1 MAVDLSC
8 VCFFMKIK
16 EIFKAKSYSH
26 LDYKKDIKTLEKNI
40 KDPKWIAKHGFL
52 PLIHITLRIKKREGH
67 LKPFIF
73 KNREIFYSSHTD
85 SYIYQYYADLVE
97 KKYEAF
103 LVKNDFSNVPTAYRS
118 LNGKCNIDFAKE
130 AFDFIKQQKDAIVFV
145 TDFHSFFDSL
155 NHKILKQNLC
165 KILGTK
171 KHLSDDNYA
180 VYKSLTKACYFDLE
194 DIAIHKN
201 VTRKSL
207 QRGKRIPQI
216 LLKPDV
222 MRDFKKEH
230 LKFYSDLIGS
240 NEKGIPQG
248 TSVSAVYANVYM
260 IDFDKQMSDYVNSV
274 NGFYRRYSDDIICI
288 VPFSEKDSLDFIF
301 EKLRQN
307 IDIEISSKKTKRFH
321 ISNGKIVDC
330 ISKANESDD
339 KRLLIEYLGFSFDG
353 NRILLK
359 DGTLNKYYKK
369 LDNRLY
375 LMKKLYTEKGKIV
388 GKKHFYKYYSHLGE
402 ASRIRYIKKYPSEKN
417 TYKHSNFFSYVNKAS
432 KIMNSPSIRHQV
444 RRHWKHINNFFLMIE
459 EETHDIKGQNSE

>member
-16 EIFKAKSYSH
+16 EIFKAKPYSH
-26 LDYKKDIKTLEKNI
+26 LDYKKDIKNLEKNI

-67 LKPFIF
+67 LKPFTF

-85 SYIYQYYADLVE
+85 SYIYQYYADLIE
-97 KKYEAF
+97 KKYEDYLA
-103 LVKNDFSNVPTAYRS
+103 KNGFSNVPTAYRS

-155 NHKILKQNLC
+155 DHKILKQNLC
-165 KILGTK
+165 KILGTD

-180 VYKSLTKACYFDLE
+180 LYKSLTNACYFDLE

-207 QRGKRIPQI
+207 QRGKKIPKI

-240 NEKGIPQG
+240 SEKGIPQG

-274 NGFYRRYSDDIICI
+274 HGFYRRYSDDIICV
-288 VPFSEKDSLDFIF
+288 VPSSEKDSLDSIF
-301 EKLRQN
+301 ERLRRYIN
-307 IDIEISSKKTKRFH
+307 VEISSKKTKRFH
-321 ISNGKIVDC
+321 ISDGKIEAC
-330 ISKANESDD
+330 ISKNNESED
-339 KRLLIEYLGFSFDG
+339 KRLILEYLGFSFDG
-353 NRILLK
+353 KRILLK

-375 LMKKLYTEKGKIV
+375 LMKTLYEKKGKVV

-402 ASRIRYIKKYPSEKN
+402 ASRIRYIKKYPSGKN
-417 TYKHSNFFSYVNKAS
+417 TYKHSNFFSYVNKATQ
-432 KIMNSPSIRHQV
+432 IMDNTEIKHQLS
-444 RRHWKHINNFFLMIE
+444 RHWKHIHDFLNNIE
-459 EETHDIKGQNSE
+459 ENSRDGGDS

>member
-1 MAVDLSC
+1 MAVDFSC

-40 KDPKWIAKHGFL
+40 KNPKWIAKHGFL
-52 PLIHITLRIKKREGH
+52 PLIHITLRVKKREGH
-67 LKPFIF
+67 QKPFTF

-85 SYIYQYYADLVE
+85 SYIYADLIG
-97 KKYEAF
+97 KKYEDY
-103 LVKNDFSNVPTAYRS
+103 LVKNNFANVPTAYRS
-118 LNGKCNIDFAKE
+118 LSGKCNIDFARD

-165 KILGTK
+165 KILGTD
-171 KHLSDDNYA
+171 KHLSCDNYA
-180 VYKSLTKACYFDLE
+180 VYKSLTKACYFDLD
-194 DIAIHKN
+194 DIAIYKN

-207 QRGKRIPQI
+207 QRGKKVPKI
-216 LLKPDV
+216 LLTPDV
-222 MRDFKKEH
+222 MRDFKKKY

-240 NEKGIPQG
+240 TEKGIPQG
-248 TSVSAVYANVYM
+248 TSVSAIYANVYM

-274 NGFYRRYSDDIICI
+274 NGFYCRYSDDIICI

-301 EKLRQN
+301 EKLRQD
-307 IDIEISSKKTKRFH
+307 IDIEISSKKTKRLH

-369 LDNRLY
+369 LENRLY
-375 LMKKLYTEKGKIV
+375 LMKNLYEKKGKIV
-388 GKKHFYKYYSHLGE
+388 GKKHFYRYYSHLGE
-402 ASRIRYIKKYPSEKN
+402 ASRIQYIKKYPSAKN
-417 TYKHSNFFSYVNKAS
+417 TYKYSNFFSYINKAS
-432 KIMNSPSIRHQV
+432 KIMNSPNIRHQV
-444 RRHWKHINNFFLMIE
+444 RRHWKHINNFFLTLE
-459 EETHDIKGQNSE
+459 KEKHEIKGENAE

>member
-1 MAVDLSC
+1 
-8 VCFFMKIK
+8 MKTK

-26 LDYKKDIKTLEKNI
+26 LDYRKDIKHLEKNI
-40 KDPKWIAKHGFL
+40 KNPKWIAKHGFL
-52 PLIHITLRIKKREGH
+52 PLIHITLKIKKREGH
-67 LKPFIF
+67 QKPFTF

-85 SYIYQYYADLVE
+85 SYIYQYYADLIE
-97 KKYEAF
+97 KKYEDY
-103 LVKNDFSNVPTAYRS
+103 LDKNDFSEVPTAYRS

-155 NHKILKQNLC
+155 NHKTLKQNLC
-165 KILGTK
+165 KILGTE

-180 VYKSLTKACYFDLE
+180 IYRSLTKACYFDLE
-194 DIAIHKN
+194 EIAIHKN
-201 VTRKSL
+201 VNRKSL
-207 QRGKRIPQI
+207 QRGKRIPKI
-216 LLKPDV
+216 LFELDE
-222 MRDFKKEH
+222 MRKFKKGH

-240 NEKGIPQG
+240 SEKGIPQG

-301 EKLRQN
+301 DKLRQD
-307 IDIEISSKKTKRFH
+307 IDIEISSKKTKRYH
-321 ISNGKIVDC
+321 ISNGKIVEC

-339 KRLLIEYLGFSFDG
+339 KHLLIEYLGFSFDG

-369 LDNRLY
+369 LDNHLY
-375 LMKKLYTEKGKIV
+375 LMKKLYLKKGKIV

-402 ASRIRYIKKYPSEKN
+402 ASRKQFIKKHNPRRNS
-417 TYKHSNFFSYVNKAS
+417 YKHSNFFSYVDKAS
-432 KIMNSPSIRHQV
+432 RIMGNTEIKHQLS
-444 RRHWKHINNFFLMIE
+444 RHWKHINDFLKRIE
-459 EETHDIKGQNSE
+459 VNCQNEVSHE